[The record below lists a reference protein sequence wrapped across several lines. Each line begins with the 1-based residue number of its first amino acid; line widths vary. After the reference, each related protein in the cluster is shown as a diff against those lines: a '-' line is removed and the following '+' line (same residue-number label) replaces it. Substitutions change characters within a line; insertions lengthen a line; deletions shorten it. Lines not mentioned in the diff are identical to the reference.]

1 MGKRIFLL
9 HLDSNTHPIHGLIV
23 NSSHINSPL
32 WLKKSGFQK
41 KDRIR
46 MYFLLNPFI
55 KIWQFYCIG
64 LNEDKYIHVR
74 DGFLFSNPY
83 QTGKRT
89 QRRRSIAMDKPF
101 PFVNIVQKNGIA
113 WSIPQGSSRIK
124 FVPVA
129 TMKRVTKVLD
139 SWIEMLNAFRAIWML
154 QEPRNDLKI
163 KEFNVLYHK
172 LGFDLFFLKRLI
184 HQISQIVWKLYSFEK
199 HLQTIIQL

>member
-1 MGKRIFLL
+1 
-9 HLDSNTHPIHGLIV
+9 
-23 NSSHINSPL
+23 
-32 WLKKSGFQK
+32 
-41 KDRIR
+41 
-46 MYFLLNPFI
+46 
-55 KIWQFYCIG
+55 
-64 LNEDKYIHVR
+64 
-74 DGFLFSNPY
+74 
-83 QTGKRT
+83 
-89 QRRRSIAMDKPF
+89 MDKPF

-163 KEFNVLYHK
+163 KEFDVLYHK

-184 HQISQIVWKLYSFEK
+184 HQISQIVWTLNSFEK
-199 HLQTIIQL
+199 HLQTIIQLQYKISIKIRILPCSICDIHQIKIDEYADEADEPLGKDKRE